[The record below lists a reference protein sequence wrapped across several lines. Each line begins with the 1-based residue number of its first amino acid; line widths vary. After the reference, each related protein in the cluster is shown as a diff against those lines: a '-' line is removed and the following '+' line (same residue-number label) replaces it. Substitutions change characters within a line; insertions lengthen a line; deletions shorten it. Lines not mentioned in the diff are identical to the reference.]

1 MLKEIVIYAGILL
14 TLTSLGLFSV
24 GSRLQRAHW
33 LLSILTMASLACAAL
48 LLQLA
53 LTGRALP
60 LQATLL
66 TAIVAS
72 SVIVALFEHWNP
84 IGHAAFAAAIVAAL
98 TFLTY
103 AGYVIIEA
111 QLGPWSLVFSIFL
124 FLLQVGTLV
133 LLVANMFEVIDV
145 ICRTRWNCIQG
156 PQIIPGYQPKVSLHV
171 PIHSEPPDLVIE
183 TLNALARLHYPNYEV
198 VVIDNNTADEN
209 LWRPVEAHCAL
220 LGANFHFFHLM
231 PWPGYK
237 SGALNFALA
246 HTASDTEI
254 IGVIDADY
262 VVEPNF
268 LADLVG
274 HFADPNIAFVQTPQD
289 YRDQLSRGRYGKA
302 LYLAYLYFFK
312 ISMATRNEYNGIIYA
327 GTMGLI
333 RKSALQQVGGWSEW
347 CITEDAELSLRL
359 LHAGYN
365 SVYVDQTYGRGLM
378 PLDYAGLKKQRFRW
392 AFGGMQIL
400 RLHVGKLLKPW
411 SSGKLTLGQRFAYL
425 NGGLQWLNDPMA
437 LGFTV
442 ILWIGTASL
451 LLGRSFYS
459 QPLAGGIIL
468 VPPLFIL
475 FALMRF
481 IWAFRIRSNCTWRS
495 AIDALTILL
504 GLTWVVALACIR
516 GLVSREGVFLRTP
529 KQGEQPRLFD
539 SARIVQMELLMG
551 STCLIGAAALLREK
565 GSTLNSV
572 WGITLGLLL
581 WQAAT
586 YLAAVRT
593 SAWSYFENRS
603 PNLPRFLSAFST
615 SGYQWGRFITEARAA
630 VLLILIAVLWGSV
643 FYLGKEYA
651 PPSERIELADPL
663 NRFLPSRSVLRPSE
677 EELAGAALVQEADA
691 ARQGDINA
699 ALRLWA
705 PDGVIVD
712 ASDSLLPDEPSH
724 VWQGTDQLKQRY
736 LWEFSER
743 HYESLRHL
751 NLRITVHGNEA
762 VILDDLDA
770 IVETHGRTEHLHL
783 PRTDKWVLRRE
794 GIDWKIERL
803 EVNRALPTDLGITSE
818 HILEQK

>member
-1 MLKEIVIYAGILL
+1 VLREIVIYAGILL
-14 TLTSLGLFSV
+14 TLTSLGLFSI
-24 GSRLQRAHW
+24 GSRLRRAHW
-33 LLSILTMASLACAAL
+33 LLSILTMASLAWAAL
-48 LLQLA
+48 LLQLE

-60 LQATLL
+60 IQATLL

-84 IGHAAFAAAIVAAL
+84 IGHAAFAAAIAAAL

-103 AGYVIIEA
+103 AGYVIIAA
-111 QLGPWSLVFSIFL
+111 QLGPWSLAFSIFL

-145 ICRTRWNCIQG
+145 ICRTRWNRIQG
-156 PQIIPGYQPKVSLHV
+156 PRIIPSYQPKVSLHV
-171 PIHSEPPDLVIE
+171 PIHSEPPELVIE
-183 TLNALARLHYPNYEV
+183 TLNALARLHYSNFEV
-198 VVIDNNTADEN
+198 VVVDNNTADEN
-209 LWRPVEAHCAL
+209 LWRPVEAHCAR
-220 LGANFHFFHLM
+220 LGTNFRFFHVM

-246 HTASDTEI
+246 NTSGDAEI
-254 IGVIDADY
+254 IGVVDADY

-289 YRDQLSRGRYGKA
+289 YRDQPSRGRYGKA

-312 ISMATRNEYNGIIYA
+312 ISMSTRNEYNGIIYA

-333 RKSALQQVGGWSEW
+333 RKSALQRVGGWSEW

-359 LHAGYN
+359 LHAGYH

-378 PLDYAGLKKQRFRW
+378 PLDFAGLKKQRFRW

-400 RLHVGKLLKPW
+400 RLHVGKLLMPW
-411 SSGKLTLGQRFAYL
+411 SGGKLTLGQRFAYL

-451 LLGRSFYS
+451 LLGHSFYS
-459 QPLAGGIIL
+459 QPLAGGIVL

-504 GLTWVVALACIR
+504 GLTWIVALACIR
-516 GLVSREGVFLRTP
+516 GLVSHEGVFLRTP
-529 KQGEQPRLFD
+529 KQGEQPRLLD
-539 SARIVQMELLMG
+539 SARIVQMEILMG
-551 STCLIGAAALLREK
+551 LTCLIGAAALFREK
-565 GSTLNSV
+565 GSTINSV

-593 SAWSYFENRS
+593 SAWSYFENR
-603 PNLPRFLSAFST
+603 PPTLFRFRLAFST

-630 VLLILIAVLWGSV
+630 VLLVLIAVLFGSV
-643 FYLGKEYA
+643 FYLGRKYA

-663 NRFLPSRSVLRPSE
+663 KRFLPAGSVLRPSE

-691 ARQGDINA
+691 AQHGNVNA
-699 ALRLWA
+699 ALSLWA
-705 PDGVIVD
+705 PDGVIIDV
-712 ASDSLLPDEPSH
+712 SDSLQLDEPSH
-724 VWQGTDQLKQRY
+724 VWRGMDQLKQRY
-736 LWEFSER
+736 LWEFEER

-751 NLRITVHGNEA
+751 NLRIAVHGDEA

-770 IVETHGRTEHLHL
+770 VVETYGKTEHLHL

-794 GIDWKIERL
+794 GTDWKIERL
-803 EVNRALPTDLGITSE
+803 EVNRALRADVGTKTERVSE
-818 HILEQK
+818 QR